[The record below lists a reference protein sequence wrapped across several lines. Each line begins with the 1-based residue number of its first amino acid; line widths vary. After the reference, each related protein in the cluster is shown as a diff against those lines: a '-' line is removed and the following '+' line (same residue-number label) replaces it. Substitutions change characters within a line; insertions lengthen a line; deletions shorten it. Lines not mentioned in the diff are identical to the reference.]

1 MEKLQKGL
9 DFLLEKY
16 ADGKK
21 ATLVSRAAV
30 EEDGIE
36 IPLLPWRCQRRFTE
50 LRDLVRQ
57 GRLEDVSV
65 IRTSHIARRGTPVAA
80 ILRRELDICSFLLDS
95 PARVDYAA
103 WGGETV
109 CNMVATLAN
118 GVVCTI
124 EAAATLPESAAPIDK
139 HEIIARRGVACD
151 RAVDTQVPQSSVY
164 VFAEGCKEAYTD
176 TDFELYG
183 LSEEDAAV
191 VRQAFLAVTD
201 AEYKETLCRA
211 AEALGRADI

>member
-9 DFLLEKY
+9 DFLLDKY
-16 ADGKK
+16 TDGKK
-21 ATLVSRAAV
+21 ATLLSRETV
-30 EEDGIE
+30 RVDGKE

-57 GRLEDVSV
+57 GRIEDVSV
-65 IRTSHIARRGTPVAA
+65 IRVSHITKKGTPLDK

-95 PARVDYAA
+95 PAKVEHKVY
-103 WGGETV
+103 GGSFV

-124 EAAATLPESAAPIDK
+124 EAAATLPETAGIIDK

-151 RAVDTQVPQSSVY
+151 RTVDTQVPQSSVY
-164 VFAEGCKEAYTD
+164 VFSDCGVETYTD
-176 TDFELYG
+176 TDYELYG

-191 VRQAFLAVTD
+191 VRQAFLSATD
-201 AEYKETLCRA
+201 GDYAQSLLEN
-211 AEALGRADI
+211 AEALGRADV

>member
-9 DFLLEKY
+9 TFLLEKY
-16 ADGKK
+16 APGKSAVLK
-21 ATLVSRAAV
+21 SREAV
-30 EEDGIE
+30 ELDGVE

-65 IRTSHIARRGTPVAA
+65 IRVSHIAHRSTPVSA
-80 ILRRELDICSFLLDS
+80 ILRRELDICAFLLDS
-95 PARVDYAA
+95 PAKVEYKA
-103 WGGETV
+103 WGGDTV
-109 CNMVATLAN
+109 CNMVATLEN

-124 EAAATLPESAAPIDK
+124 EAAATLPPSATVIDK

-151 RAVDTQVPQSSVY
+151 RAVDTQVPLQSVY
-164 VFAEGCKEAYTD
+164 VFTEDGEEAYTD
-176 TDFELYG
+176 TDYELYG

-191 VRQAFLAVTD
+191 VRQAFLATVD
-201 AEYKETLCRA
+201 AEYAKTLCTA

>member
-9 DFLLEKY
+9 IFLLEKY
-16 ADGKK
+16 ASGKK
-21 ATLVSRAAV
+21 AELISRELVCS
-30 EEDGIE
+30 DGKE

-50 LRDLVRQ
+50 LRDLVRL
-57 GRLEDVSV
+57 GRIEDVSV
-65 IRTSHIARRGTPVAA
+65 IRISHIAKKGTPLTS
-80 ILRRELDICSFLLDS
+80 ILRRELDVCSFLLDS
-95 PARVDYAA
+95 PVKVEHAVY
-103 WGGETV
+103 GGELT

-124 EAAATLPESAAPIDK
+124 EAAATLPAQAEKIDK

-151 RAVDTQVPQSSVY
+151 RTVDTQVPQSSVY
-164 VFAEGCKEAYTD
+164 VFSDRGAESYTD

-183 LSEEDAAV
+183 LTEEDAAV

-201 AEYKETLCRA
+201 AEYAKALCGA
-211 AEALGRADI
+211 AEALGRINI

>member
-16 ADGKK
+16 AGGIA
-21 ATLVSRAAV
+21 ATLASRKAVSV
-30 EEDGIE
+30 DGTE

-65 IRTSHIARRGTPVAA
+65 IRVSHIAKRGTPLAD

-95 PARVDYAA
+95 PVKVDHKA
-103 WGGETV
+103 WGGDIA

-124 EAAATLPESAAPIDK
+124 EAAATLPENADPIDK

-151 RAVDTQVPQSSVY
+151 RAVDTQVPQRSVY
-164 VFAEGCKEAYTD
+164 VFSENGEEAYTD
-176 TDFELYG
+176 TDYELYG
-183 LSEEDAAV
+183 LSEEDTAI

-201 AEYKETLCRA
+201 AEYRKTLYKA